1 MVINDHNLP
10 IEKLSTVLSPIT
22 VYLTIFIVFRTIV
35 PLQIGNNDFFNR
47 KIKVTV
53 TPVRTMMNGLCY
65 KFKLPNSFPRWNG
78 NLQLFVS
85 SSISSGVD
93 KLEKLY
99 FYIASDN
106 TWQGVIMN
114 SWPYSKTPL
123 FVSGVFSTETVSS
136 IWVEL
141 DENVWKYREGI
152 SDFDECMD
160 RQSKQCISIFDP
172 SPNR

>member
-1 MVINDHNLP
+1 MTISG
-10 IEKLSTVLSPIT
+10 KLKSLLSSIT
-22 VYLTIFIVFRTIV
+22 VNFTIFIIFRTIV
-35 PLQIGNNDFFNR
+35 PLQIGNNYISDR
-47 KIKVTV
+47 RIKVMV

-78 NLQLFVS
+78 YLQLIFS
-85 SSISSGVD
+85 SSTSSGVD
-93 KLEKLY
+93 KLERLY
-99 FYIASDN
+99 FYVASDN

-114 SWPYSKTPL
+114 NWPYSKTPL
-123 FVSGVFSTETVSS
+123 FVNGVFSTETVSS

-160 RQSKQCISIFDP
+160 HQSKQCISIFDP

>member
-1 MVINDHNLP
+1 MTT
-10 IEKLSTVLSPIT
+10 IEKLSTGLSPHYSLFT
-22 VYLTIFIVFRTIV
+22 LFIVFRTIT
-35 PLQIGNNDFFNR
+35 PLQIGNNDFEQMNR
-47 KIKVTV
+47 RIKLMV

-65 KFKLPNSFPRWNG
+65 KFKVPNSFPRWNG
-78 NLQLFVS
+78 ILQLIVGS
-85 SSISSGVD
+85 STSSGVD

-114 SWPYSKTPL
+114 NWPYSKLPL
-123 FVSGVFSTETVSS
+123 FVTGFFSTETISS
-136 IWVEL
+136 IRVEL

-152 SDFDECMD
+152 SDFDECMNH
-160 RQSKQCISIFDP
+160 QPKQCISILDP